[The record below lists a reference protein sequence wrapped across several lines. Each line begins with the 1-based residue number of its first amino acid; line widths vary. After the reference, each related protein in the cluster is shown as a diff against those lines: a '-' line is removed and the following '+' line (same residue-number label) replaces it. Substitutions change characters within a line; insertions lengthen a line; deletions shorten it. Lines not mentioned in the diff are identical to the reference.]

1 MLQAPIQLESRCCLG
16 AVLLL
21 RSLPTPSEC
30 ALRRNLEK
38 SPSGLYTLGHPRI
51 KAGRGDS
58 GRAFLNRYRAVKS
71 VLQHNRSCF
80 CAGCA
85 GVAAPTPKP
94 AASCTSMLTGGSSAT
109 QPCPT
114 ALQLPQNALGEEKR
128 QIGANRLTQWL
139 LGLLCCLWSPPGQDC
154 PSLPALPGA
163 GAARSSLFLPFLP
176 SLRAVEACGV
186 FGKQALPVIISGPSW
201 EVITPAW

>member
-38 SPSGLYTLGHPRI
+38 SPSALCTCAQGHPRI

-71 VLQHNRSCF
+71 VLQHDRSCF

-85 GVAAPTPKP
+85 GAAAPAPKP
-94 AASCTSMLTGGSSAT
+94 AASCTSMLTGGSSAAH
-109 QPCPT
+109 PRPT
-114 ALQLPQNALGEEKR
+114 ALRLPQNALGEEKR
-128 QIGANRLTQWL
+128 QIGANSPTCWL
-139 LGLLCCLWSPPGQDC
+139 LGLLCCLWC
-154 PSLPALPGA
+154 PQGRTAPASLPCPGPEQL
-163 GAARSSLFLPFLP
+163 AARCSCLFSPLCVLWRLAVFLASRP
-176 SLRAVEACGV
+176 CL
-186 FGKQALPVIISGPSW
+186 
-201 EVITPAW
+201 